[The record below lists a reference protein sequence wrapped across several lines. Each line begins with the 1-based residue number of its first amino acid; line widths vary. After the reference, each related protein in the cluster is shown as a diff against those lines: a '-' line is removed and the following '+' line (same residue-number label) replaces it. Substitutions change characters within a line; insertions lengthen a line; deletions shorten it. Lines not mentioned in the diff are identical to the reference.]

1 MSENL
6 GSTHVSQGHDRRLH
20 PRQSVLLSCI
30 QLEDDNGGI
39 VLNVCEKGLAMQVVR
54 RLGDNPCP
62 KLRFQLSLSNTWIEA
77 RGRIAWL
84 SNSRNTAGVEL
95 VEISDEARLM
105 LKRSIAAFSDAED
118 TENAAADDLAFVKP
132 ARSAAVDATVIDI
145 GEPENTPSGE
155 LVESSENGPTA
166 LDWAKIGVQLD
177 METPAHEATPPHSA
191 GGPDTHSPSE
201 TLSASGRGLTLFSEK
216 EMSHRHESGGG
227 SAGSRSRMIL
237 FVTLVLVI
245 LGIVAFYLRHASGPP
260 QNSRVAENGASTTKA
275 TAQSPAARTPI
286 GNSSAPESPAPAA
299 KNDVRAKSSTPP
311 GISSAS
317 SANPLSSKSALPK
330 PAPALKA
337 PALAPKLPATAAAAP
352 SKTIFSTNSG
362 FILQVGA
369 MKNQDNAV
377 SLASL
382 LRQKNFPAFVVKP
395 ASDPLYRV
403 MVGPYSDAKS
413 AAGGESELR
422 KQGFQAI
429 RKPNTPAQ

>member
-1 MSENL
+1 MGEVLSENL
-6 GSTHVSQGHDRRLH
+6 GSTHVSAGHDRRLH

-54 RLGDNPCP
+54 SLGDNRFP

-95 VEISDEARLM
+95 VEITDEARQL
-105 LKRSIAAFSDAED
+105 LKKSIAAFSDAED
-118 TENAAADDLAFVKP
+118 TENVAAADDLALVQP
-132 ARSAAVDATVIDI
+132 ARSAAVDTTAIAI
-145 GEPENTPSGE
+145 GETENTPSGE
-155 LVESSENGPTA
+155 LVESSENGPSD

-177 METPAHEATPPHSA
+177 METTAHEAAPPDSA
-191 GGPDTHSPSE
+191 GGQDTHTPSE
-201 TLSASGRGLTLFSEK
+201 TFSASGGGLTLFSEK
-216 EMSHRHESGGG
+216 ERAHRNESGGG
-227 SAGSRSRMIL
+227 SSGSRSRMIL
-237 FVTLVLVI
+237 FVAVAFVI
-245 LGIVAFYLRHASGPP
+245 LGIAALYLRHASGPKNGP
-260 QNSRVAENGASTTKA
+260 MVAENGTSTSKA
-275 TAQSPAARTPI
+275 TPESPAAQTPP
-286 GNSSAPESPAPAA
+286 GSSSAPESPARAA
-299 KNDVRAKSSTPP
+299 KSTPIAPASSTHPVSTK
-311 GISSAS
+311 G
-317 SANPLSSKSALPK
+317 ALPK
-330 PAPALKA
+330 AAPVLKA
-337 PALAPKLPATAAAAP
+337 PALPDKLPATAAAAP
-352 SKTIFSTNSG
+352 SKTIFSANSG
-362 FILQVGA
+362 FVLQVGA

-377 SLASL
+377 SLAGL
-382 LRQKNFPAFVVKP
+382 LREKNFPAFVVKP